1 MLPQDPHV
9 VIQAITLLDACVNNC
24 GKAFKLEVA
33 SASFE
38 ADFKKL
44 LAKWKVEPRV
54 HDKLKSML
62 KKWAENDFK
71 GEPQLALIPALYSS
85 LMKGG
90 VDFRSQSEPGKHKGA
105 FHYLFNINQTDFLIG
120 TPGNTQIFSL
130 IRVSQNLPN

>member
-1 MLPQDPHV
+1 M

-105 FHYLFNINQTDFLIG
+105 FHYLLIS
-120 TPGNTQIFSL
+120 SL
-130 IRVSQNLPN
+130 SLSH

>member
-1 MLPQDPHV
+1 M

-71 GEPQLALIPALYSS
+71 GEPQLALIPALYSN

-90 VDFRSQSEPGKHKGA
+90 VDFRSQSEPGKNKGT
-105 FHYLFNINQTDFLIG
+105 FHYLTHREIYIG
-120 TPGNTQIFSL
+120 TWEYADCALN
-130 IRVSQNLPN
+130 